1 MQVPQLI
8 RPMVAFVGA
17 PVDVD
22 YLLAPTPFTPSI
34 ALTPPVEVTAD
45 HCSPFYRAQ
54 NELLSPLPSTCD
66 TPSHAG
72 PKASDSEVTSISS
85 SEAMS
90 EDEGTNE
97 FDEGDPP
104 LYTLQH
110 ILSLPATPLPAGL
123 RYARPPACVTPHN
136 SMILDG
142 RGIQTDLTPLLAT
155 LLALG
160 DDEGRDLHEPVKVD
174 WSASSI
180 SSDSEY
186 GTADD
191 GDLAND
197 MDVDS
202 PLPET
207 PSTPFSAKERLS
219 KFTRSPGLSPSPG
232 RVAFAKGLF
241 GMASPEVAPLLLQ
254 PVSATDMNQSTS
266 VRKLSPAIKLA
277 DPSTPTPTAP
287 LKLNKR
293 LPSRPVGRL
302 SLKLAALPTRD
313 LPPTPKVVGKENDDV
328 VERGRTKARR
338 ARQAPKPDSTY
349 LDWSTLSFRALTVF
363 FCFCFCVC
371 V

>member
-1 MQVPQLI
+1 MEVPQLI
-8 RPMVAFVGA
+8 RPDVAFAGS
-17 PVDVD
+17 PVDVA

-34 ALTPPVEVTAD
+34 ALTPPVKVTAD
-45 HCSPFYRAQ
+45 QHSPFLRAQ
-54 NELLSPLPSTCD
+54 NELLSSSPSTCD
-66 TPSHAG
+66 TPSHAVS
-72 PKASDSEVTSISS
+72 KAVDAEGTSISS

-97 FDEGDPP
+97 FDEGDPT
-104 LYTLQH
+104 LYSLQH

-123 RYARPPACVTPHN
+123 RYVRPLACATPHN

-142 RGIQTDLTPLLAT
+142 RGVQTDLTPLLAT

-160 DDEGRDLHEPVKVD
+160 DDEGRDLHEPVKID
-174 WSASSI
+174 WSTSSM

-191 GDLAND
+191 EDLVND
-197 MDVDS
+197 MDLDS
-202 PLPET
+202 PFPET
-207 PSTPFSAKERLS
+207 PSTPFSALERLS

-232 RVAFAKGLF
+232 RVAFSKDGF
-241 GMASPEVAPLLLQ
+241 GMTSQEVVHSLLQ
-254 PVSATDMNQSTS
+254 PVSATDMNMSTS
-266 VRKLSPAIKLA
+266 VRKFLPAIKLA

-338 ARQAPKPDSTY
+338 ARQTPKAGGRSPR
-349 LDWSTLSFRALTVF
+349 WSTLLVKALTSSPS
-363 FCFCFCVC
+363 
-371 V
+371 